1 MKTYILST
9 ISVLSF
15 IGVFFWGLQDP
26 KSFLLVLH
34 GLLAVFVIISLYF
47 LTYNLWK
54 GGDNCNDYVEDTDKL
69 N

>member
-15 IGVFFWGLQDP
+15 IGIFFWGLQDP

-34 GLLAVFVIISLYF
+34 GLLAVFVIITLYSIA
-47 LTYNLWK
+47 YNSWK
-54 GGDNCNDYVEDTDKL
+54 DRDNCNDYVEDTDKL